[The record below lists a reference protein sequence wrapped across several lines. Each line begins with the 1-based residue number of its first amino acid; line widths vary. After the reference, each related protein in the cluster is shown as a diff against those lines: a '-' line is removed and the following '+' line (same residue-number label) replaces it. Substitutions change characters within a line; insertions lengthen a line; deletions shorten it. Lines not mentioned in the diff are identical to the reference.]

1 MRHIIGHSCSNQQ
14 TPENLNNNS
23 QLETNKCKYY
33 EQYLQYFLNIFVTQI
48 FNKMNSYEKKAREM
62 KKLLL
67 ITLTDKINNT
77 STTYKKKLEMLGKW
91 FPKLPAMW

>member
-1 MRHIIGHSCSNQQ
+1 
-14 TPENLNNNS
+14 
-23 QLETNKCKYY
+23 
-33 EQYLQYFLNIFVTQI
+33 
-48 FNKMNSYEKKAREM
+48 MNSYEKKAREM

-91 FPKLPAMW
+91 FPKLPAMWWLSLQK